1 MKSLVE
7 RSADFIK
14 HDLHS
19 IGHSSEVEL
28 ARLKAAEHKKATARF
43 GDRELKWD
51 SVRKTYVPKLR
62 KEEFEDESLQL
73 QEISIRT
80 IGLATSMMGNRKYT
94 NQAKQVSTKLK
105 SLAGR
110 MGSSKEDD
118 ERWNLLSKAM
128 EYLAQYIEADSGI
141 GRTQNYTTAVGS
153 VGADRSYKLLKKL
166 EKRKPR
172 R

>member
-14 HDLHS
+14 HDLHT
-19 IGHSSEVEL
+19 IGHSNEVQL
-28 ARLKAAEHKKATARF
+28 ARIKAAEHKKAKDRY
-43 GDRELKWD
+43 GNRELKWD
-51 SVRKTYVPKLR
+51 SARKCYMPLSTT
-62 KEEFEDESLQL
+62 EEIEHELQEL

-80 IGLATSMMGNRKYT
+80 IGLATAMMGNRKYT
-94 NQAKQVSTKLK
+94 NQAKQVSSRLK
-105 SLAGR
+105 QLAGR

-118 ERWNLLSKAM
+118 ERWNLLAKSM
-128 EYLAQYIEADSGI
+128 EYLADYIEAVSGI

-166 EKRKPR
+166 EKRKSR
-172 R
+172 